1 MRLWTLHPRYLD
13 AKGLVA
19 AWREALLAQKVL
31 RGATR
36 GYRHHPQLLR
46 FQAQRDPPAAI
57 AAFLCG
63 LAQEADRRGYRFDR
77 TKISRRRVHAKIP
90 ETSGQLLFEWQHLK
104 KKLRSRAPTVAR
116 QCRGIVAPD
125 PHPLFEI
132 VPGKV
137 RPWEK
142 KPNQITG
149 AGERLGFAGKSR
161 VVRPHRPGAAQLN
174 SAKK

>member
-36 GYRHHPQLLR
+36 GYRHHPQLQR
-46 FQAQRDPPAAI
+46 FQAQRDPGAAI
-57 AAFLCG
+57 AAFLFG
-63 LAQEADRRGYRFDR
+63 LVQEADRRGYHFDR
-77 TKISRRRVHAKIP
+77 TKIARRRSRAKIP
-90 ETSGQLLFEWQHLK
+90 ETSGQLRFEWRHLL
-104 KKLRSRAPTVAR
+104 KKLRSRAPSIAR
-116 QCRGIVAPD
+116 QYRGIVAPD
-125 PHPLFEI
+125 AHPLFRI

-142 KPNQITG
+142 KPGRAPKAT
-149 AGERLGFAGKSR
+149 A
-161 VVRPHRPGAAQLN
+161 PGGRG
-174 SAKK
+174 SP